1 LEFNLASLFD
11 QRASSKEHLMTSI
24 VRTRRNVKR
33 AFTLVEILIVVVILG
48 ILAAI
53 VIPQFTNASQEAA
66 ANSTRSQLQTIRAQ
80 VDLYKMKNVGSFPV
94 DSGNL
99 LDLALLVSDGYLQ
112 AEPVN
117 SQNNSKVVVA
127 VGGTYTGAR
136 WAWDNTLGMTY
147 AINKDGTALESW

>member
-1 LEFNLASLFD
+1 
-11 QRASSKEHLMTSI
+11 MTSI

-66 ANSTRSQLQTIRAQ
+66 ANATRSQLQTIRAQ
-80 VDLYKMKNVGSFPV
+80 VELYKMKNVGSFPV
-94 DSGNL
+94 DSADL

-127 VGGTYTGAR
+127 EGGTYTGAG
-136 WAWDNTLGMTY
+136 WAWDNTEGMTK
-147 AINKDGTALESW
+147 AINKDGTALEDW